1 MPKRSARPGAEPELR
16 GTVQTVLH
24 ELLDRS
30 DVAEELHLR
39 SRFGFMAYHGGTL
52 EKTTDPIAREAAELA
67 GASYYGVV
75 QHDEDPTHIAS
86 ISVAPEHSDALS
98 AFLGHVQVVITV
110 HGYGREHLFH
120 SVLLGGRNR
129 ALARHIAAHARFA
142 LPKFTFHDDLREI
155 PKELSGQHRLN
166 PVNRP
171 PQQGVQIE
179 LPPTIRWN
187 RDEWG
192 WSDHGE
198 IGRAGQVNTLIDVLA
213 GAARSWPL

>member
-1 MPKRSARPGAEPELR
+1 MVAA
-16 GTVQTVLH
+16 TVVNVLGK
-24 ELLDRS
+24 LLERH
-30 DVAEELHLR
+30 DVTEELTLR

-75 QHDEDPTHIAS
+75 QEDEDPTHIAS
-86 ISVAPEHSDALS
+86 TRVVPEESEALS
-98 AFLGHVQVVITV
+98 SFLDHVDVVLTI

-129 ALARHIAAHARFA
+129 ALANHVAAHSRFA
-142 LPKFTFHDDLREI
+142 LPRFTFHSDLREI
-155 PKELSGQHRLN
+155 PKELAGQHRMN

-171 PQQGVQIE
+171 RHAGVQIE

-187 RDEWG
+187 RAEWG
-192 WSDHGE
+192 WSDHGS
-198 IGRAGQVNTLIDVLA
+198 IGRAPQVQTLIHCLA
-213 GAARSWPL
+213 SAARSWPLH